1 MDEQEQQNQ
10 PQNVNFSVNPDNT
23 PVYFVDSFVIGSN
36 PQAVTLNFA
45 QAVVSGEQQ
54 QIVARVA
61 LTVPQAKEFLKSLN
75 DHIEKFER

>member
-1 MDEQEQQNQ
+1 MDDQQKQ
-10 PQNVNFSVNPDNT
+10 QNVNFNVNPDKT
-23 PVYFVDSFVIGSN
+23 PVYFIDGFVIGSN

-61 LTVPQAKEFLKSLN
+61 MTVPQAKEFLKSLN

>member
-1 MDEQEQQNQ
+1 MEDEQQK
-10 PQNVNFSVNPDNT
+10 PQNVNFSVNPDKT
-23 PVYFVDSFVIGSN
+23 PVYFVDGFVIGSN
-36 PQAVTLNFA
+36 PQAITLNFA

-61 LTVPQAKEFLKSLN
+61 MTVPQAKEFLKNLN

>member
-1 MDEQEQQNQ
+1 MDDKQA
-10 PQNVNFSVNPDNT
+10 VNFGVDPTRT
-23 PVYFVDSFVIGSN
+23 PVYFVDGFVIGSS
-36 PQAVTLNFA
+36 PQAITLNFA

-61 LTVPQAKEFLKSLN
+61 MTVPQAKEFLKNLN

>member
-1 MDEQEQQNQ
+1 MDDEQQKQQNI
-10 PQNVNFSVNPDNT
+10 NFSVNLDKT
-23 PVYFVDSFVIGSN
+23 PVYYVDGFVIGSN
-36 PQAVTLNFA
+36 PQAITLNFA

-61 LTVPQAKEFLKSLN
+61 MTVPQAKEFLKNLN